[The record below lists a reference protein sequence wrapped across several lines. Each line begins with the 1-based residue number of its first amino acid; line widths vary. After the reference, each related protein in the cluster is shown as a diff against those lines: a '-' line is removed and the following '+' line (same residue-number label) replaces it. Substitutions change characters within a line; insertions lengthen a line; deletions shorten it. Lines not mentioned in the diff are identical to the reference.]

1 MMRKVVMMRRILHV
15 KGDVMC
21 TMMLLVVL
29 CVLIYAHQYMLSSGW
44 SSPSWKLGS
53 HGSTSSS
60 RTLLGTN
67 VAKVD
72 QESPEVQ
79 SSSPEPDLPPCK
91 PETGSKCPKANPSKA
106 NPPKASPPKG
116 NPPKGNP
123 LKGKP
128 PKANS
133 PKANALKANAP
144 KANAPKANAPK
155 GKPLKANA
163 PKANPPKAKAPKGKP
178 PKALSKPQV
187 KSKGKS
193 KVPQKNVVPTPGPTM
208 APFDFEGYL
217 REKDKRDFKLLID
230 QPDKCHVTESQ
241 QDEGVTD
248 TSTAAPYMLI
258 AVKSV
263 AADFEKRQV
272 VRRTWGK
279 EGLFRNGVSIRT
291 VFLLGVPRNR
301 TALPLWDRLL
311 AYESQTFQD
320 ILLWDF
326 EDTFFNLTLKEIH
339 FLNWF
344 NRSCPH
350 VKFVF
355 KGDADVYVN
364 VDNILEMLRGQKPE
378 NDLFVGDV
386 IIHAKPIRRRN
397 SKYYVPE
404 SVYGVGLYPSY
415 AGGGG
420 FVMSGHTARRLSSS
434 CQQVE
439 LFPIDDVF
447 LGMCLQLI
455 GVKPSRHQGFRT
467 FGIPRPSA
475 APHLQTFD
483 PCFYR
488 ELMVVHS
495 LSAPQIWLMWNLLHD
510 PKLSCHNRT
519 NPTAW
524 PFKWK
529 DRLDPTQAA
538 AGDYGGEQV
547 FITHQ

>member
-1 MMRKVVMMRRILHV
+1 MLKKMMTMRRILHV

-21 TMMLLVVL
+21 TVLLLLLFCLLLYARQVV
-29 CVLIYAHQYMLSSGW
+29 LSSGW
-44 SSPSWKLGS
+44 DRPSWKFEIHDSPSSSRALLGASGAKSDQESAGQAPSSPS
-53 HGSTSSS
+53 
-60 RTLLGTN
+60 
-67 VAKVD
+67 
-72 QESPEVQ
+72 
-79 SSSPEPDLPPCK
+79 EPQLPACK
-91 PETGSKCPKANPSKA
+91 PQSKS
-106 NPPKASPPKG
+106 
-116 NPPKGNP
+116 
-123 LKGKP
+123 KP
-128 PKANS
+128 PQ
-133 PKANALKANAP
+133 
-144 KANAPKANAPK
+144 
-155 GKPLKANA
+155 
-163 PKANPPKAKAPKGKP
+163 
-178 PKALSKPQV
+178 SKSKSQV

-193 KVPQKNVVPTPGPTM
+193 KTRRKSAVPTKAAGKPVPTM
-208 APFDFEGYL
+208 PPFDFEAYL
-217 REKDKRDFKLLID
+217 REKDKRDFNLLID
-230 QPDKCHVTESQ
+230 QPEKCHIRGAEEGGGGSTES
-241 QDEGVTD
+241 
-248 TSTAAPYMLI
+248 STAPYMLI

-263 AADFEKRQV
+263 AADFDKRQV

-279 EGLFRNGVSIRT
+279 EGLFQNGVSIRT

-311 AYESQTFQD
+311 TYESETFRD

-326 EDTFFNLTLKEIH
+326 EDTFFNLTLKETH
-339 FLNWF
+339 FLRWVNG
-344 NRSCPH
+344 SCPD
-350 VKFVF
+350 VKFIF

-364 VDNILEMLRGQKPE
+364 VENILEMLQGRKPDE
-378 NDLFVGDV
+378 DLFVGD
-386 IIHAKPIRRRN
+386 IIINAKPIRRRS

-404 SVYGVGLYPSY
+404 FVYGVGLYPNY

-420 FVMSGHTARRLSSS
+420 FVMSGHTARRLSSA

-455 GVKPSRHQGFRT
+455 GIKPTRHQGFRT

-495 LSAPQIWLMWNLLHD
+495 LSVPQIWLMWNLLHD

-519 NPTAW
+519 SPTTW

-529 DRLDPTQAA
+529 GRMGETREEVT
-538 AGDYGGEQV
+538 DYGEKQV
-547 FITHQ
+547 FLTH